1 MFKNL
6 NYLYTIILFLI
17 SFTVNFYYGSIGVFP
32 IDSFAFF
39 DSAYLI
45 NQGFLPIRDYWTSN
59 GFLVDLFQSVFF
71 KIFGVNWYVYLL
83 HSSLLNF
90 FLAFFTYKFLSNEGL
105 SSTASLFYSISVGI
119 LAYPSVGAPF
129 SDHHSL
135 IFSII
140 SIYFFIFSF
149 QKNSKLFLFLTI
161 FFLAM
166 AFLSKQIPAAF
177 FIILISFYLLYFLI
191 KEKNYNLIFNS
202 LIFTLSLLLF
212 FSLFLIIT
220 NIGIKNFFIQYIN
233 FPLSI
238 GSDRAEGLKAGYF
251 IISLFNEFK
260 FFIFLFLIIF
270 YQIIKIEKNNNKE
283 KPRMLSTGMIFII
296 VTFIAII
303 NQELMKNQNILFFI
317 LPILIGIIHSKIKIK
332 KKKKYFFLSSLLIFF
347 NIFITFKYHERFNVD
362 RKFMDLEKVNKTN
375 VTKGSKV
382 SNNLQ
387 GLKWISNVEQSQ
399 FPNEIQLL
407 KESMKYLK
415 DNKKNSMIITY
426 YQFINSEIKH
436 SIYSPNRWYTNDGV
450 SFPLKQNKYF
460 DYYVTFFKDKLI
472 NNKINKIYTIYP
484 LDKNSF
490 SFVLNKNCIRTK
502 KINEILSEHLL
513 INCF

>member
-39 DSAYLI
+39 DSANLI

-59 GFLVDLFQSVFF
+59 GFIVDLFQSVFF
-71 KIFGVNWYVYLL
+71 KIFGVNWYAYLL

-90 FLAFFTYKFLSNEGL
+90 FLALFTYKFLTNEGL

-119 LAYPSVGAPF
+119 LAYPSVGVPF

-140 SIYFFIFSF
+140 SIYFFIFSL

-161 FFLAM
+161 LFLVI

-177 FIILISFYLLYFLI
+177 FIILVSFYLLYFLI
-191 KEKNYNLIFNS
+191 KKKNYNFILNS
-202 LIFTLSLLLF
+202 LIFSLSLLIFL
-212 FSLFLIIT
+212 SLFVIIT

-238 GSDRAEGLKAGYF
+238 GSERAEGLKVGNF
-251 IISLFNEFK
+251 IISLFSEFK
-260 FFIFLFLIIF
+260 FFIFLLSIIF
-270 YQIIKIEKNNNKE
+270 YQTIKVKKNNNIG
-283 KPRMLSTGMIFII
+283 KPRILSTGAIFFVI
-296 VTFIAII
+296 TFITIV
-303 NQELMKNQNILFFI
+303 NQELMKNQNILFFV
-317 LPILIGIIHSKIKIK
+317 LPILTGIIHSNIKTNK
-332 KKKKYFFLSSLLIFF
+332 NKKYFLLSSLLIFF
-347 NIFITFKYHERFNVD
+347 NFFITFKYHERFNVD

-375 VTKGSKV
+375 ITKGSKV

-387 GLKWISNVEQSQ
+387 GLKWITKVEQSQ
-399 FPNEIQLL
+399 FPNEVKLL
-407 KESMKYLK
+407 KESMEYLK
-415 DNKKNSMIITY
+415 DNKNNSMIITH
-426 YQFINSEIKH
+426 YQFINSEINH
-436 SIYSPNRWYTNDGV
+436 SIYPPNRWYTNDGV
-450 SFPLKQNKYF
+450 SYPLKENKYF
-460 DYYVTFFKDKLI
+460 EYYVVFFKDKLI
-472 NNKINKIYTIYP
+472 KNQINKIYTIYP

-490 SFVLNKNCIRTK
+490 SFVLNKNCIRTN